1 MNTKTNADYRPQRF
15 QDICGQE
22 EAVQA
27 LKLKVGAFRKTGR
40 TVGHVLFT
48 GFSGAGKTT
57 LANVLA
63 NELGVGFHSIMGTRI
78 KCWADFETYLL
89 RFKEN
94 DVVFIDEIHAISSR
108 AQETLYGV
116 MEDFTFEMFMKWH
129 ASYRTWSVPRFTL
142 VGATT
147 HTGMLNAPL
156 LNRFQSQVELVP
168 YTEPQIT
175 EMLQKAAK
183 RIYGLDLG
191 PLPAARLARLS
202 RRTARQANNLLKNLM
217 EVAEASVSGRVK
229 PEHLTDGVMVQMC
242 KTCRI
247 DPFIGL
253 DALSR
258 RYLMALLKDEEP
270 LGLKALASMLNEQEV
285 TISSMIEPYLLTNI
299 KVDYHDATDA
309 KQTLEGPMIR
319 LTKRG
324 RAATD
329 VAEAY
334 LRECQRIQ
342 KAFGWFPNENLAF

>member
-57 LANVLA
+57 MANVLA

-78 KCWADFETYLL
+78 KCWGDFEEYLPS
-89 RFKEN
+89 FKEN
-94 DVVFIDEIHAISSR
+94 DVFFIDEIHAIPSR
-108 AQETLYGV
+108 VQETLYSL
-116 MEDFTFEMFMKWH
+116 MEDFAYDKATKWWGLV
-129 ASYRTWSVPRFTL
+129 ATKAPRFTL

-147 HTGMLNAPL
+147 HAGMLNAPL

-168 YTEPQIT
+168 YTEPQIA
-175 EMLQKAAK
+175 EMIQQAAM
-183 RIYGLDLG
+183 RIYGLDME
-191 PLPAARLARLS
+191 PLQATKLSRLA

-217 EVAEASVSGRVK
+217 EVAEAYVAGRVQ
-229 PEHLTDGVMVQMC
+229 PEHLTDGIMVQMC

-253 DALSR
+253 DAISR
-258 RYLMALLKDEEP
+258 RYLLTLVRDREP
-270 LGLKALASMLNEQEV
+270 LGIKALASMLNEQEV
-285 TISSMIEPYLLTNI
+285 TISSMIEPFLLTNV
-299 KVDYHDATDA
+299 KVYYHDTEDVEHSM
-309 KQTLEGPMIR
+309 EGPMIR

-324 RAATD
+324 RVATA

-342 KAFGWFPNENLAF
+342 KAFGWFPNEDLTF